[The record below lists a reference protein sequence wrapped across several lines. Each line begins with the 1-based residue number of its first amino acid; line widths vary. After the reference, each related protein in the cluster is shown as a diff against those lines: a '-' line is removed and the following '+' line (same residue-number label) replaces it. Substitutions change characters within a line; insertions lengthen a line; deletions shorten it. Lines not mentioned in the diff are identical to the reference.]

1 MLNEVLAGRFRITAL
16 LGSGGM
22 GQVWAAE
29 DERMRR
35 DVAVKVVHPQYGA
48 GETEARD
55 RFEREVQL
63 AARLTHQ
70 NIVTVHDWGEVSV
83 GGRQTLYLVMEL
95 VQGISLDKEFK
106 KSTRTPW
113 PLAAGWAAQIAQA
126 LHAAHRQ
133 NVIHRDIKPANVLL
147 TPDGTL
153 KVLDFGIA
161 KFLGDTVGARK
172 LTAPGA
178 LLGTPAYMSPEQI
191 EASGGIDRRSDLY
204 SLGCLLYHAVTG
216 SPPFG
221 GASPWS
227 IVLRQQQDT
236 PTPPSRIATGL
247 PAALNGLI
255 MSLLEKCPEDRPF
268 DAAAVHETLVAILVN
283 HALASPGGDTV
294 GIAQLGHSA
303 PLVGQ
308 FVRTARRQADH
319 LLAEAQEEAALIVA
333 QAEEIKTAATHGAKR
348 TVEAVRRE
356 LESLIR
362 RTEYIDAEIETITAP
377 VTEEDYYKVFKLSID
392 GSYPTE
398 DLFLENVKEMYG
410 RTLPPDD
417 AHRMVLRFIN
427 RHTAELQEDHIA

>member
-1 MLNEVLAGRFRITAL
+1 L

-48 GETEARD
+48 GEAEGRD

-70 NIVTVHDWGEVSV
+70 NIVTVHDWGEVLV

-95 VQGISLDKEFK
+95 VDGVSLEKRFK
-106 KSTRTPW
+106 GPAPVPW
-113 PLAAGWAAQIAQA
+113 PLAVGWGAQIAQA
-126 LHAAHRQ
+126 LHAAHRKG
-133 NVIHRDIKPANVLL
+133 VVHRDIKPANVLL

-172 LTAPGA
+172 LTAPGV

-191 EASGGIDRRSDLY
+191 DALGPIDRRSDLY

-221 GASPWS
+221 GDSQWS
-227 IVLRQQQDT
+227 VVLKHKQET
-236 PTPPSRIATGL
+236 PTPPSRSAPGI

-255 MSLLEKCPEDRPF
+255 MGLLEKHPEDRPF
-268 DAAAVHETLVAILVN
+268 DAAAVHETLMTILVSR
-283 HALASPGGDTV
+283 ALAARGGGTLDMA
-294 GIAQLGHSA
+294 GLGHGTS
-303 PLVGQ
+303 LVGQ
-308 FVRTARRQADH
+308 FVRTARAQADR
-319 LLAEAQEEAALIVA
+319 LLTEAQEEAARILLE
-333 QAEEIKTAATHGAKR
+333 AEELKAEATRAAKL
-348 TVEAVRRE
+348 TVEKVRQE
-356 LESLIR
+356 LDVLVR
-362 RTEYIDAEIETITAP
+362 RTEDLDMAIDRISAP
-377 VTEEDYYKVFKLSID
+377 MSEEDYYQVFKMSID
-392 GSYPTE
+392 GMYPTADQLASAVE
-398 DLFLENVKEMYG
+398 ATYG
-410 RTLPPDD
+410 TRLPLDD
-417 AHRMVLRFIN
+417 ALGMVLRFTN